1 MECYSQ
7 RRQHPLLSLQHG
19 EFSPCYDIN
28 CLGSTSRSFSNESN
42 SVSPVAPIYTFSMF
56 CGLMVIMNYVLNI
69 LIVFPALCLLDQW
82 TRNGSK
88 NCFLQL
94 GSLCKRKQNEGTRSS
109 QSNNFPSI
117 LDRYYKLMHKFRWI
131 LLISNTILFGFAT
144 YYALQITAPKDT
156 AVQMLPYSHPLE
168 EHNRVENENLLS
180 SEILKMTTG
189 SNVEIF
195 FGVSAK
201 DTGNKNLPDSLSTLE
216 LDDTF
221 NPSSASSQLYLA
233 SFCDRLFELPFAYK
247 SDGYKCSMNNFQ
259 EWLWDQS
266 QLPQSDQDLEY
277 KSICNGAMALPMDE
291 NHFEAC
297 MIAWSKSTSDSSIL
311 SWKGEIKIMTIHLGT
326 KARFDMPLEETRQ
339 EWEKFE
345 EFQEYEQKLISP
357 PGIKFFHSASLWWW
371 NDTYATMRSTGLSSL
386 YIAISFSALMVLFT
400 SKSLFLSFVSALSIC
415 FILAIST
422 ATLVFLGWELGFLEV
437 NKHHL
442 GLWKFHVE
450 V

>member
-1 MECYSQ
+1 M
-7 RRQHPLLSLQHG
+7 
-19 EFSPCYDIN
+19 
-28 CLGSTSRSFSNESN
+28 
-42 SVSPVAPIYTFSMF
+42 
-56 CGLMVIMNYVLNI
+56 
-69 LIVFPALCLLDQW
+69 VFPALCLLDQW

-94 GSLCKRKQNEGTRSS
+94 GSLCKRKQNNDTQSSESGT
-109 QSNNFPSI
+109 FPNI
-117 LDRYYKLMHKFRWI
+117 LDRYYKLMHKFRWV
-131 LLISNTILFGFAT
+131 LLILNTILFGFAT
-144 YYALQITAPKDT
+144 HYALQITAPKDT

-168 EHNRVENENLLS
+168 EHNRIENENLLS
-180 SEILKMTTG
+180 SEIMKMTTG
-189 SNVEIF
+189 SNVEII
-195 FGVSAK
+195 FGVSAR

-216 LDDTF
+216 LDDSF
-221 NPSSASSQLYLA
+221 NPSSASTQLYLA

-247 SDGYKCSMNNFQ
+247 SDGYKCSMNDFQ

-266 QLPQSDQDLEY
+266 QLPQSDQNLEY
-277 KSICNGAMALPMDE
+277 KSFCDGATALPIDE

-297 MIAWSKSTSDSSIL
+297 MIAWSKSTSDFSVL

-326 KARFDMPLEETRQ
+326 KARFDMPLAETRQ

-345 EFQEYEQKLISP
+345 EFQEYERKLISP
-357 PGIKFFHSASLWWW
+357 PGVTFFHSASLWWW

-386 YIAISFSALMVLFT
+386 YIAISFSAFIVLF
-400 SKSLFLSFVSALSIC
+400 SSRSLFLSFVSALSIC

-437 NKHHL
+437 NKHLL